1 MTAYNLN
8 NNADD
13 AIVYLPAD
21 FIPAPN
27 HVVCARGKS
36 YWEHSGNKRYRAII
50 AAASQ
55 RYSKTSNKLEK
66 SLIVS
71 EIIESIQGENNDGG
85 FVKKEGSRFVLC
97 NQHFTREKISQSL
110 RDGLKD
116 MYRSSTTF
124 KKSRRTRVCQSIHE
138 RVERAIRCNRQVT
151 SRMEQLSNDLACAES
166 AATFHTAVVDDDAL
180 CNMFSCANA
189 DILSAIKAD
198 HSLLQ
203 QYEQFSQE
211 ATAAA
216 Q

>member
-71 EIIESIQGENNDGG
+71 EIIESIQGENND
-85 FVKKEGSRFVLC
+85 FSSLFDVL
-97 NQHFTREKISQSL
+97 E
-110 RDGLKD
+110 
-116 MYRSSTTF
+116 Y
-124 KKSRRTRVCQSIHE
+124 
-138 RVERAIRCNRQVT
+138 
-151 SRMEQLSNDLACAES
+151 
-166 AATFHTAVVDDDAL
+166 L
-180 CNMFSCANA
+180 C
-189 DILSAIKAD
+189 D
-198 HSLLQ
+198 
-203 QYEQFSQE
+203 
-211 ATAAA
+211 AAA
-216 Q
+216 MIARYLLLPECSQYDFPRAHTTWFGEGMKSAGRYTMASSALLLLFKL